1 MNNEATPA
9 ADLDVYSILLQ
20 SLTTVYTNSGYSLVR
35 MKILSRWDAMLTQNH
50 PLNYKVILEECK
62 GQG

>member
-1 MNNEATPA
+1 MTEALATSGDAKDYFLQPADMNNEATPA

-35 MKILSRWDAMLTQNH
+35 MKILSR
-50 PLNYKVILEECK
+50 
-62 GQG
+62 